1 LPRAGWATEAHG
13 PLECYRDFRQKYARA
28 TSQPFRRAAGV
39 FATSTRATG
48 ARLKLCQAQ
57 AVGRFPAESYSLP
70 IPSFPLQPLRPHN
83 ARTRARARD
92 PSLGQVRCLANRACI
107 AGLLPAAISSTRISS
122 DELFPAVAA
131 NADTAATAAGCGR
144 TDTLGMRG
152 SPSIT
157 FPAETMRGDSDAVPL
172 FLRRPV
178 RSLAC
183 ANICRAAIRC
193 FCSCFLR
200 KVKVGNP
207 THGLRIVQTARKEEE
222 VGARAC
228 CPTERT

>member
-92 PSLGQVRCLANRACI
+92 RRWNSRHPVRR
-107 AGLLPAAISSTRISS
+107 
-122 DELFPAVAA
+122 AVA
-131 NADTAATAAGCGR
+131 
-144 TDTLGMRG
+144 RG
-152 SPSIT
+152 GSSP
-157 FPAETMRGDSDAVPL
+157 AQCA
-172 FLRRPV
+172 RRD
-178 RSLAC
+178 RDRAR
-183 ANICRAAIRC
+183 CR
-193 FCSCFLR
+193 
-200 KVKVGNP
+200 
-207 THGLRIVQTARKEEE
+207 GLRTRSERRADRDGERVGGASSRSDRHDGGQAQTARGLGTDGFTTTTR
-222 VGARAC
+222 V
-228 CPTERT
+228 ERVLLAIGSMSRIKL

>member
-83 ARTRARARD
+83 ARTRARDRSRLVALSPSGDLLIYAKDLFGEANYGPLAPLHCWLICSCGLPD
-92 PSLGQVRCLANRACI
+92 PAGPFLGQHTRNRRSIC
-107 AGLLPAAISSTRISS
+107 G
-122 DELFPAVAA
+122 FC
-131 NADTAATAAGCGR
+131 ATASQRCDGR
-144 TDTLGMRG
+144 GRRVL
-152 SPSIT
+152 PE
-157 FPAETMRGDSDAVPL
+157 PA
-172 FLRRPV
+172 
-178 RSLAC
+178 
-183 ANICRAAIRC
+183 
-193 FCSCFLR
+193 
-200 KVKVGNP
+200 
-207 THGLRIVQTARKEEE
+207 
-222 VGARAC
+222 
-228 CPTERT
+228 